1 LEPCAGGITVD
12 EEYIHIDLP
21 LFVFYT
27 ALALFGV
34 FFAAACLLFNLW
46 CKDIE
51 LVKLTSPYV
60 NVMIIAGAV
69 IFYITVI
76 LFGVDENVAS
86 SSTVDHLCQTKIW
99 LVAFGFSLLFGT
111 IFAKAW
117 RIYYIFKL
125 AGHTS
130 KFAVKGIYLF
140 AIVAVLVL
148 IDTIIMLPSTVISS
162 AVLRREEEEIERKK
176 WC

>member
-1 LEPCAGGITVD
+1 MLLCTMYGWQFI
-12 EEYIHIDLP
+12 
-21 LFVFYT
+21 YT
-27 ALALFGV
+27 FR
-34 FFAAACLLFNLW
+34 
-46 CKDIE
+46 

-69 IFYITVI
+69 IFYVTVI

-86 SSTVDHLCQTKIW
+86 SSTVDHLCQTRIW

-125 AGHTS
+125 AGRTS
-130 KFAVKGIYLF
+130 KFVSMKLKRT
-140 AIVAVLVL
+140 LWLL
-148 IDTIIMLPSTVISS
+148 IILIL
-162 AVLRREEEEIERKK
+162 
-176 WC
+176 